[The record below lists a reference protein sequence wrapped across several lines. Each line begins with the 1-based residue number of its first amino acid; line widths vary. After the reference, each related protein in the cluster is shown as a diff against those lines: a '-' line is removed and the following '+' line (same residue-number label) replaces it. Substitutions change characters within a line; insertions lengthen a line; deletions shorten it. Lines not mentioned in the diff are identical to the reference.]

1 VWNRA
6 CSDQSATATEEVQ
19 RRLLGRGACAG
30 TDGSRLSPAAVV
42 AWRDCGCGGC
52 RLVRL
57 SLAAVVTW
65 RDCGCGGCRLVR
77 LSPAAVVAWRGCR
90 LARLS
95 PGAVVAWRGCHLA
108 RLSPSAAVAAA
119 LLSRRAGHD
128 RYPRGMNVHTLLLAA
143 PRGFCAGVDRAVLIV
158 EKALEAYGA
167 PVYVRHEIVHN
178 THVVEALRRKG
189 AVFVEDETEVPEGA
203 VVVFSA
209 HGSPPEAF
217 SNSRR
222 LGHELID
229 ATCPLV
235 TKVHHEARRF
245 ARDGLEIVL
254 IGHEGHQEVVGTM
267 GQAPSSIN
275 LVETPDDVDALPLA
289 EDANIAYIT
298 QTTLSMDE
306 TAAVV
311 DRLRQRFP
319 MLHQPKKDDI
329 CYATQNRQDAVKELA
344 QRCDVILV
352 VGSQTSS
359 NSKRLVEVSRDRSVP
374 AYLIDQA
381 DEIDPTWVADAG
393 VVGLTSGASAPEV
406 LVEEVIDWFRAR
418 GTPTIDTV
426 MVIDEDVEFAMPS
439 NLARKLTASTPT
451 G

>member
-1 VWNRA
+1 MPPH
-6 CSDQSATATEEVQ
+6 S
-19 RRLLGRGACAG
+19 
-30 TDGSRLSPAAVV
+30 
-42 AWRDCGCGGC
+42 
-52 RLVRL
+52 
-57 SLAAVVTW
+57 
-65 RDCGCGGCRLVR
+65 
-77 LSPAAVVAWRGCR
+77 
-90 LARLS
+90 
-95 PGAVVAWRGCHLA
+95 
-108 RLSPSAAVAAA
+108 
-119 LLSRRAGHD
+119 
-128 RYPRGMNVHTLLLAA
+128 LLLAA

-178 THVVEALRRKG
+178 KHVVESLRREG

-217 SNSRR
+217 ANSQA
-222 LGHELID
+222 LGHTLID

-245 ARDGLEIVL
+245 ARDGKDIVL

-267 GQAPSSIN
+267 GQAPRSIN
-275 LVETPDDVDALPLA
+275 LVETPDDVDGLPLG
-289 EDANIAYIT
+289 EDADVAYIT

-306 TAAVV
+306 TAGVV

-319 MLHQPKKDDI
+319 LLHNPKKDDI
-329 CYATQNRQDAVKELA
+329 CYATQNRQDAVKVLA
-344 QRCDVILV
+344 ERCDLILV

-374 AYLIDQA
+374 AYLVDEA
-381 DEIDPTWVADAG
+381 SEIDPAWLEGVE

-406 LVEEVIDWFRAR
+406 LVDGVIDWFRER
-418 GTPTIDTV
+418 GTDRVDTV
-426 MVIDEDVEFAMPS
+426 LVVEEDVEFAMPS
-439 NLARKLTASTPT
+439 NLARKLQA